1 MPSTSNNPVTKT
13 HLRPLVERIVLS
25 GSRRRRHQTIRSLY
39 LAILIGVAA
48 IGVLITTSLGGR
60 ISLRALAAAGG
71 GVFEVVAMVEVAAI
85 CLVTPIFMAGAIE
98 QESSPRTW
106 DLLLATP
113 LSSMGMVLG
122 NLIGRIFFVLSL
134 VVAALPIL
142 LILQIFGGVS
152 PRAVLISAGIA
163 ACTAI
168 VVGAAAVML
177 SATRTGGRRAVL
189 AFYAGVIIVLMA
201 TWALDAVWQAPLA
214 GSLNATTTTWT
225 TPLNPFLTLNAVLRP
240 AEYVAAPQLYAPGF
254 TRFWLGHPV
263 AAFAAASGIATVLML
278 AWSVL
283 RVRMLGPI
291 LGRTVGSDASP
302 RSHRPVGR
310 NPIAWRASS
319 GRPASW
325 VERTARWG
333 WAGAGVTGGIVLL
346 ALIGGGLMSSSSG
359 QLVLA
364 AVLIVEITLVALAAT
379 AIAGAAVT
387 REREQGTLD
396 LVLTTP
402 IGPAAYLKGKLL
414 GIVRSMFPLLL
425 PPMLTVVA
433 TAVVLIV
440 SQGAG
445 PFVAASDGEPAA
457 QPLAAWGGL
466 LGIGLSLIPFTAFC
480 VAVGLH
486 WSLRVR
492 RSVSAVLIA
501 TVLCVAVAGIIG
513 MCALPLGSGIPMAGA
528 VALSVCPITAVM
540 VTVHDTQMLPVIDL
554 THYQLQ
560 WLLLIGGLISGLIWA
575 GLTHIILR
583 TTVRSFI
590 VTMRRLAGT

>member
-1 MPSTSNNPVTKT
+1 MPKNLSSPITKT
-13 HLRPLVERIVLS
+13 HFRPLVERIVLS
-25 GSRRRRHQTIRSLY
+25 GSRRKRHQTIRSLY
-39 LAILIGVAA
+39 LAILIAVAA
-48 IGVLITTSLGGR
+48 IGVLFTTSLGGR

-71 GVFEVVAMVEVAAI
+71 GVFEIVAMVEVAAI

-122 NLIGRIFFVLSL
+122 NLLGRTFFVLSL
-134 VVAALPIL
+134 IVAGLPIL

-168 VVGAAAVML
+168 VVGSAAVML

-201 TWALDAVWQAPLA
+201 TWAFDAIWGAPMPGA
-214 GSLNATTTTWT
+214 LNATGTTWA
-225 TPLNPFLTLNAVLRP
+225 TPLNPFLTLHAVLRP
-240 AEYVAAPQLYAPGF
+240 AEYVASTQSYGGGF
-254 TRFWLGHPV
+254 AAFWLGHPV
-263 AAFAAASGIATVLML
+263 AAFAAASGLATLLML
-278 AWSVL
+278 SWSVL

-291 LGRTVGSDASP
+291 FGRNGETDHPARP
-302 RSHRPVGR
+302 HRPVGR

-319 GRPASW
+319 GSPASW
-325 VERTARWG
+325 TERSARWG
-333 WAGAGVTGGIVLL
+333 WAAAGIIGGVVLL
-346 ALIGGGLMSSSSG
+346 AMIGGGLVSLPTAR
-359 QLVLA
+359 LVLTA
-364 AVLIVEITLVALAAT
+364 MLVVEITMVALAAT
-379 AIAGAAVT
+379 AIAGTAVT

-402 IGPAAYLKGKLL
+402 IGPAAYLQGKLL
-414 GIVRSMFPLLL
+414 GIVRSLLPLLL
-425 PPMLTVVA
+425 PPLLMVAA

-440 SQGAG
+440 SQGSG
-445 PFVAASDGEPAA
+445 PFVETASGDQPAR
-457 QPLAAWGGL
+457 PLAGWGGL
-466 LGIGLSLIPFTAFC
+466 LGIGISLVPFAAFC
-480 VAVGLH
+480 IAVGLH

-501 TVLCVAVAGIIG
+501 TVLSVAVVGIIG
-513 MCALPLGSGIPMAGA
+513 LCAVPLGGSIPVAGPL
-528 VALSVCPITAVM
+528 ALTVCPITAVM
-540 VTVHDTQMLPVIDL
+540 VAANSAKMLASTKVDPN
-554 THYQLQ
+554 QLQ
-560 WLLLIGGLISGLIWA
+560 WVLLIGGVISAVIWA
-575 GLTHIILR
+575 GLTHIILK